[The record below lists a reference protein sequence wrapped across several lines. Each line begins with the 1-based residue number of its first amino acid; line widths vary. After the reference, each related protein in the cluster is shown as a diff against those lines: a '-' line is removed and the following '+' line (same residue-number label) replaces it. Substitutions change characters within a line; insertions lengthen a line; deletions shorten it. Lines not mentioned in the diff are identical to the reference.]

1 MAVVFKYEK
10 QQYQNKQDDL
20 KELNDELKD
29 LLIEFQDKKLQMVE
43 FWDDDQADHYRD
55 ILDKNISACKT
66 AIYNTDLTIKQ
77 VQSDIDEMGNNEN
90 LVEGLMEEALQVVST
105 LQGL

>member
-43 FWDDDQADHYRD
+43 FWT
-55 ILDKNISACKT
+55 KT
-66 AIYNTDLTIKQ
+66 SVRAKLQFTIR
-77 VQSDIDEMGNNEN
+77 I
-90 LVEGLMEEALQVVST
+90 
-105 LQGL
+105 

>member
-29 LLIEFQDKKLQMVE
+29 LLI
-43 FWDDDQADHYRD
+43 
-55 ILDKNISACKT
+55 
-66 AIYNTDLTIKQ
+66 
-77 VQSDIDEMGNNEN
+77 
-90 LVEGLMEEALQVVST
+90 
-105 LQGL
+105 